1 MSNSS
6 QLPNSLND
14 LSNTITILGS
24 SGTDD
29 TITVSDPYRY
39 DETML
44 SSDFCSISTIHSAA
58 ACPTT
63 YTIGTSDTIT
73 ISNINSSFGWTV
85 SKEWVDAF
93 PEWARVDKMCKE
105 YPSLEIA
112 LRNFQ
117 TIYQLVKD
125 DYDNPAHKK

>member
-1 MSNSS
+1 
-6 QLPNSLND
+6 
-14 LSNTITILGS
+14 
-24 SGTDD
+24 
-29 TITVSDPYRY
+29 
-39 DETML
+39 ML
-44 SSDFCSISTIHSAA
+44 SSDFCSISTIHSAS

-63 YTIGTSDTIT
+63 YTIGTIGTSDTIT
-73 ISNINSSFGWTV
+73 ISNINSTFGWTV

-125 DYDNPAHKK
+125 DYDNPAPKK

>member
-1 MSNSS
+1 MSNSF
-6 QLPNSLND
+6 QLPNSLDD

-24 SGTDD
+24 SETA
-29 TITVSDPYRY
+29 TITVPESYQY
-39 DETML
+39 NNTML
-44 SSDFCSISTIHSAA
+44 SSDFCSISTIYSAA

-125 DYDNPAHKK
+125 DYDNPAPKK

>member
-1 MSNSS
+1 MSNSF
-6 QLPNSLND
+6 QLPNSLDD

-24 SGTDD
+24 SETA
-29 TITVSDPYRY
+29 TITVPESYQY
-39 DETML
+39 NNTML
-44 SSDFCSISTIHSAA
+44 SSDFCSTSTIHSAS

-125 DYDNPAHKK
+125 DYDNPAPKK

>member
-24 SGTDD
+24 LVTD
-29 TITVSDPYRY
+29 TITVPEPYQY
-39 DETML
+39 NTML
-44 SSDFCSISTIHSAA
+44 SSDFCNISTIHSAV

-63 YTIGTSDTIT
+63 FTIGTSDTIT
-73 ISNINSSFGWTV
+73 ISNINSTFGWTV

-125 DYDNPAHKK
+125 DYDNPAPKK

>member
-1 MSNSS
+1 MSDSS
-6 QLPNSLND
+6 QLPNSLDD
-14 LSNTITILGS
+14 LTNTITILGS
-24 SGTDD
+24 SETA
-29 TITVSDPYRY
+29 TITVPESYRY

-125 DYDNPAHKK
+125 DYDNPAPKK

>member
-6 QLPNSLND
+6 QPPNSSND

-24 SGTDD
+24 SGTG

-44 SSDFCSISTIHSAA
+44 SSDFCSISTIHSAT
-58 ACPTT
+58 ACPTI
-63 YTIGTSDTIT
+63 YTIGTNDTIT

-125 DYDNPAHKK
+125 DYDNPAPKK